1 MRTVEA
7 IYEALRAACEE
18 RCGCVIGDSCDMAV
32 RLYAA
37 AAQIQALE
45 VQAEWV
51 ARQSF
56 PQTAE
61 GEMLDRH
68 AEMRGITRLGAERA
82 EGVLRFSVSQ
92 AATTDLAIP
101 AGSVCLTRS
110 GEAFG
115 TTEEGV
121 LKAGELSV
129 DIPARAVEAGAAGN
143 VATGR
148 IALMSPYPTGIQR
161 CTNPAAF
168 AGGRDSEDD
177 GSLRARVLES
187 FRRLPNGANAAF
199 YEAAAL
205 GHSGVAAAKAVGRA
219 RGTGTVNVYLTSPA
233 GMPSQALLT
242 EVEADLAE
250 RREIA
255 VEVKVLA
262 PAAATVNV
270 AAAVKP
276 EAERSFAEVKTAVE
290 EAVRQHFTGALL
302 GKGVLLAELGSL
314 IYQVEGV
321 ANCRLTAPTADL
333 AAAATVLPVLGT
345 VTITEM
351 EG

>member
-92 AATTDLAIP
+92 AAATDLAIP

-110 GEAFG
+110 GEAFA

-129 DIPARAVEAGAAGN
+129 DIPARAAEAGAAGN
-143 VATGR
+143 VAAGR

-233 GMPSQALLT
+233 GMPSQALLA

-290 EAVRQHFTGALL
+290 EAVRLHFTGALL

>member
-45 VQAEWV
+45 AQAEWV
-51 ARQSF
+51 SRQSF

-82 EGVLRFSVSQ
+82 AGVLRFSVSQ
-92 AATTDLAIP
+92 AAASDLAIP

-110 GEAFG
+110 GEAFA

-121 LKAGELSV
+121 LKAGTLSV
-129 DIPARAVEAGAAGN
+129 DVPAQAVEAGAAGN
-143 VATGR
+143 AAAGR
-148 IALMSPYPTGIQR
+148 IALMSPCPPGIER

-168 AGGRDSEDD
+168 AGGREEEGDE
-177 GSLRARVLES
+177 SLRERVLGS
-187 FRRLPNGANAAF
+187 FRRLPNGANAAY

-205 GHSGVAAAKAVGRA
+205 RHSGVAAVAVAGRA
-219 RGTGTVNVYLTSPA
+219 RGTGTVNVYLASPA
-233 GMPSQALLT
+233 GVPSQALLA

-255 VEVKVLA
+255 VDVKVLA
-262 PAAATVNV
+262 PATAAVNV
-270 AAAVKP
+270 AAAVEP
-276 EAERSFAEVKTAVE
+276 EGERSFAEVKAAVE
-290 EAVRQHFTGALL
+290 EAIRQHFTGALL

-314 IYQVEGV
+314 IYGVEGV

-333 AAAATVLPVLGT
+333 AAAPTVLPVLGT
-345 VTITEM
+345 LTVTEM
-351 EG
+351 ED

>member
-143 VATGR
+143 VAAGR

-290 EAVRQHFTGALL
+290 EEVRQHFTGALL

>member
-1 MRTVEA
+1 MRTVEV

-68 AEMRGITRLGAERA
+68 AETRGITRQGAERA

-92 AATTDLAIP
+92 AAASDLTIP
-101 AGSVCLTRS
+101 AGSVCLTRG
-110 GEAFG
+110 GEAFETCG
-115 TTEEGV
+115 EGV
-121 LKAGELSV
+121 LKAGDLSV

-143 VATGR
+143 VAAGR
-148 IALMSPYPTGIQR
+148 IALMSPYPAGIQR

-168 AGGRDSEDD
+168 AGGRDSEGDEA
-177 GSLRARVLES
+177 LRTRVLES

-199 YEAAAL
+199 YEAASL

-233 GMPSQALLT
+233 GMPSQALLA

-255 VEVKVLA
+255 VDVKVLA
-262 PAAATVNV
+262 PGTATVNV

-276 EAERSFAEVKTAVE
+276 EAERSFAEVKAAVE
-290 EAVRQHFTGALL
+290 EAVRARFTGALL

-314 IYQVEGV
+314 IYGVEGV
-321 ANCRLTAPTADL
+321 ANCRLAAPTADL

>member
-290 EAVRQHFTGALL
+290 GAVRQHFTGALL

>member
-143 VATGR
+143 VAAGR

>member
-92 AATTDLAIP
+92 AAATDLAIP
-101 AGSVCLTRS
+101 AGSVCLARS
-110 GEAFG
+110 GEAFE

-143 VATGR
+143 VAAGR
-148 IALMSPYPTGIQR
+148 IALMGPYPTGIQR

-314 IYQVEGV
+314 IYGVEGV
-321 ANCRLTAPTADL
+321 ANCRLTAPAADL

-351 EG
+351 ED

>member
-1 MRTVEA
+1 MRTVET
-7 IYEALRAACEE
+7 IYETLRAACEE

-45 VQAEWV
+45 IQAEWV

-68 AEMRGITRLGAERA
+68 GEMRGITRLPAERA
-82 EGVLRFSVSQ
+82 TGTLRFSVSR
-92 AATTDLAIP
+92 APSADLSIP

-110 GEAFG
+110 GEAFE
-115 TTEEGV
+115 TCEEGV
-121 LKAGELSV
+121 LQAGALSV
-129 DIPARAVEAGAAGN
+129 DIPSRAVEAGAAGN
-143 VATGR
+143 VAAGR
-148 IALMSPYPTGIQR
+148 IALMSPYPAGIER

-168 AGGRDSEDD
+168 TGGRDQEDD
-177 GSLRARVLES
+177 ESLRSRVLS
-187 FRRLPNGANAAF
+187 SYRRLPNGANAAF

-205 GHSGVAAAKAVGRA
+205 AHSGVAAAAAVGRA
-219 RGTGTVNVYLTSPA
+219 RGIGTVNVYLTSPA
-233 GMPSQALLT
+233 GVPSEALLK
-242 EVEADLAE
+242 EVEEDLAK

-255 VEVKVLA
+255 VDVEVLA
-262 PAAATVNV
+262 PATAAVNV
-270 AAAVKP
+270 AAVVKP
-276 EAERSFAEVKTAVE
+276 AAEWSFTDVKAAVE
-290 EAVRQHFTGALL
+290 ETVRGHFTGALL

-321 ANCRLTAPTADL
+321 ENCRLTAPTADL
-333 AAAATVLPVLGT
+333 AAGATVLPVLGT
-345 VTITEM
+345 LTIAEM

>member
-7 IYEALRAACEE
+7 IYETLRTACEE

-92 AATTDLAIP
+92 AAATDLAVP

-110 GEAFG
+110 GEAFA

-129 DIPARAVEAGAAGN
+129 DIPTRAVEAGSAGN
-143 VATGR
+143 VAAGR
-148 IALMSPYPTGIQR
+148 IALMSPYPAGIQR

-205 GHSGVAAAKAVGRA
+205 GHSGVAVAKAVGRA

-233 GMPSQALLT
+233 GVPSQALLA

-255 VEVKVLA
+255 VDVKVLA

-276 EAERSFAEVKTAVE
+276 EAERSFAAVKTAVE

-314 IYQVEGV
+314 IYRVEGV

>member
-51 ARQSF
+51 SRQSF

-68 AEMRGITRLGAERA
+68 AETRGITRLAAERA
-82 EGVLRFSVSQ
+82 KGALRFSVSQ
-92 AATTDLAIP
+92 AAASDLAIP

-110 GEAFG
+110 GEAFE

-129 DIPARAVEAGAAGN
+129 DIPAQAVEAGAAGN
-143 VATGR
+143 AAAGR
-148 IALMSPYPTGIQR
+148 IALMSPYPAGIQR

-168 AGGRDSEDD
+168 TGGRDREGDE
-177 GSLRARVLES
+177 SLRARVLGS

-199 YEAAAL
+199 YETVAL
-205 GHSGVAAAKAVGRA
+205 SHSGVAAAAAVGRA
-219 RGTGTVNVYLTSPA
+219 RGTGTVNVYLTAPA
-233 GMPSQALLT
+233 GVPSQALLA
-242 EVEADLAE
+242 EVEADLAA

-255 VEVKVLA
+255 VDVKALA
-262 PAAATVNV
+262 PTTAAVNV

-276 EAERSFAEVKTAVE
+276 EAERSFAEVKAAVE
-290 EAVRQHFTGALL
+290 EALRRHFTGTLL

-333 AAAATVLPVLGT
+333 AAAATALPVLGT

-351 EG
+351 ED

>member
-101 AGSVCLTRS
+101 AGSVFLTRS
-110 GEAFG
+110 GEAFE

>member
-51 ARQSF
+51 SRQSF

-92 AATTDLAIP
+92 AATADLAIP

-110 GEAFG
+110 GEAFE

-129 DIPARAVEAGAAGN
+129 DIPAQAVEAGSEGNAA
-143 VATGR
+143 AGR
-148 IALMSPYPTGIQR
+148 IALMSPYPAGIQR

-168 AGGRDSEDD
+168 TGGRDREGDE
-177 GSLRARVLES
+177 SLRARVLGS

-199 YEAAAL
+199 YETVAL
-205 GHSGVAAAKAVGRA
+205 SHSGVAAAAAVGRA
-219 RGTGTVNVYLTSPA
+219 RGTGTVNVYLTAPA
-233 GMPSQALLT
+233 GAPSQALLA
-242 EVEADLAE
+242 EVEADLAA

-255 VEVKVLA
+255 VDVKVLA
-262 PAAATVNV
+262 PTTAAVNV

>member
-129 DIPARAVEAGAAGN
+129 DIPARAAEAGAAGN

-321 ANCRLTAPTADL
+321 ANCRLTVPTADL

>member
-110 GEAFG
+110 GEAFE

-205 GHSGVAAAKAVGRA
+205 GHSGVAAAK
-219 RGTGTVNVYLTSPA
+219 
-233 GMPSQALLT
+233 
-242 EVEADLAE
+242 AE

>member
-110 GEAFG
+110 GEAFE

-187 FRRLPNGANAAF
+187 FRRLPNGANATF

-233 GMPSQALLT
+233 GMPSQALLA

>member
-92 AATTDLAIP
+92 AAATDLAIP

-129 DIPARAVEAGAAGN
+129 DIPARAVGAGAAGN
-143 VATGR
+143 VAAGR